1 MSRQT
6 SPRSG
11 TTRPARLR
19 RWAAA
24 AAGVAL
30 LGACGTPLPV
40 AAPDPAPAVPPG
52 SLSADQSTRI
62 LDSVGQ
68 VLASSD
74 AALDP
79 AGLPARLSGPALA
92 IRTAEYVRA
101 TATAGARMP
110 TAIPATAQTTVVSA
124 TDTWPRTEMV
134 VTAQPDDLQAPLLL
148 VLQQDSPRDPYR
160 LWAWARLGP
169 SVVMPP
175 TADAEIGSAP
185 VAQDD
190 ATLAVTPAEAVAEYV
205 DVLNLGDG
213 SAYAAA
219 YPPDFY
225 RTALQAARA
234 QTQASLQA
242 VATVTETTA
251 WVPDQLVA
259 LRTADGGALVV
270 AGLSTVTTATLTQG
284 SITLSDPFD
293 AALAGV
299 GSVSNNLVRTWT
311 DVVAMYVPPQGA
323 ESTQVQV
330 LAAEHA
336 RTSVTGQ

>member
-1 MSRQT
+1 MTELSSRRGT
-6 SPRSG
+6 SR
-11 TTRPARLR
+11 RARLR
-19 RWAAA
+19 RWAAV
-24 AAGVAL
+24 AAGVTL

-40 AAPDPAPAVPPG
+40 ASPDPAAAVPAG
-52 SLSADQSTRI
+52 SLSTEQSARI
-62 LDSVGQ
+62 LDGLGQ
-68 VLASSD
+68 VLAASD

-79 AGLPARLSGPALA
+79 AGLPARLTGPALT
-92 IRTAEYVRA
+92 IRTAEYIRA

-110 TAIPATAQTTVVSA
+110 TAIPATAQTTVVAA
-124 TDTWPRTEMV
+124 TETWPRTEMV

-148 VLQQDSPRDPYR
+148 VLQQDNPRDPYR

-185 VAQDD
+185 VAADD
-190 ATLAVTPAEAVAEYV
+190 ATLVVTPTDAVAQYV
-205 DVLNLGDG
+205 DVLNLGDA

-219 YPPDFY
+219 YPADFF

-234 QTQASLQA
+234 QTQASLEA
-242 VATVTETTA
+242 VAAVTETT
-251 WVPDQLVA
+251 VPVEDQLIA

-270 AGLSTVTTATLTQG
+270 AGLSTVTTATLSKG

-299 GSVSNNLVRTWT
+299 GSVSNNLVRNWT
-311 DVVAMYVPPQGA
+311 DVVALYVPPQGA